1 MLTAHVQIQP
11 LSFRESGFTKD
22 EKYKAITMETSQRLT
37 GTWTD
42 VPQFSLA
49 QLQGYEG
56 PEAYV
61 IEPGTGGK
69 PPVWGLILDHYSK
82 GRRLPAVRVTKHRV
96 RQFEPGEGFSFPFP
110 FRHGAVLPVSE
121 FTPLQR
127 AYSSTRA
134 HREHLDRGR

>member
-1 MLTAHVQIQP
+1 
-11 LSFRESGFTKD
+11 
-22 EKYKAITMETSQRLT
+22 METSQRLT

-56 PEAYV
+56 PEACV

-69 PPVWGLILDHYSK
+69 PSVWGLILDHYSK
-82 GRRLPAVRVTKHRV
+82 GRGYQPYVSRNIASG
-96 RQFEPGEGFSFPFP
+96 QFEPGEGFSFPFP
-110 FRHGAVLPVSE
+110 FRHGAVLPVSAEE